1 VAFKERLDRLKDQL
15 AQSVVW
21 KAATP
26 EFLYPYQGFLIRR
39 YSGLTTYIPQQ
50 DFEKLN
56 EAYRQTAWWRR
67 VRE

>member
-1 VAFKERLDRLKDQL
+1 
-15 AQSVVW
+15 
-21 KAATP
+21 
-26 EFLYPYQGFLIRR
+26 LYPYQGFLIRQ

-67 VRE
+67 VRETAESFHFLVD